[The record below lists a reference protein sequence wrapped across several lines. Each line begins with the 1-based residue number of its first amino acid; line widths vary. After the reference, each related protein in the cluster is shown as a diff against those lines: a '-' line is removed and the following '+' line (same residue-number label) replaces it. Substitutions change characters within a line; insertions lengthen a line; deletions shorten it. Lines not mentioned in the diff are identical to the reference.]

1 MTQEQF
7 NEQMDTRA
15 DKMVCPDK
23 MAIRGAIAF
32 AARMCLYYPELAKVW
47 YDSKPKVTMD

>member
-7 NEQMDTRA
+7 NEQMDTRP

-23 MAIRGAIAF
+23 MALRAAIAF
-32 AARMCLYYPELAKVW
+32 ATRMCLDHPELAKVW
-47 YDSKPKVTMD
+47 YDGIPKVTMD